1 MLLSD
6 FLSIFNK
13 PFNFTK
19 EETRP
24 EISEV
29 DHKWKKNF
37 LKDILSTNISYH
49 FFCLIKS
56 LVKKGGGKGDWKNIF
71 RREGR
76 PGVYKKPS

>member
-1 MLLSD
+1 MLPSD

-37 LKDILSTNISYH
+37 LKDILSTNIS
-49 FFCLIKS
+49 
-56 LVKKGGGKGDWKNIF
+56 
-71 RREGR
+71 
-76 PGVYKKPS
+76 